1 MIREIPSLSFTQALN
16 ASINKIMQVR
26 GRARRSEFWWTMLL
40 VFIATIVVPPIGLIM
55 FILAIPLVFRRL
67 HDAGRSGWWWG
78 VNIFLLLA
86 SITYSIYSPAFMM
99 LFMMIGMMIGMFYQ
113 LVLLA
118 LCCIDSERHT
128 NKYGPSPKYV
138 EVADNVDNADA
149 NGSAAQDVSSGN
161 VTEEQ
166 SQPV

>member
-1 MIREIPSLSFTQALN
+1 MQMIREIPSLSFSQALN

-26 GRARRSEFWWTMLL
+26 GRARRSEFWWSMLL
-40 VFIATIVVPPIGLIM
+40 VYAATIVLPPIG
-55 FILAIPLVFRRL
+55 ILMHLAAIPLVFRRL

-86 SITYSIYSPAFMM
+86 LIVLSIISPAFMM
-99 LFMMIGMMIGMFYQ
+99 LFMIIGMFYQ

-118 LCCIDSERHT
+118 LCCKDSERHT

-138 EVADNVDNADA
+138 EAADNADA
-149 NGSAAQDVSSGN
+149 SGSTAQSGD
-161 VTEEQ
+161 VTEGQ